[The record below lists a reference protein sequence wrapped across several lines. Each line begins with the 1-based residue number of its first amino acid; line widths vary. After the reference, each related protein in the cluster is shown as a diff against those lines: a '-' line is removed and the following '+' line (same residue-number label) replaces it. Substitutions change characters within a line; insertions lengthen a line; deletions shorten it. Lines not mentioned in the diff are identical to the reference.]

1 MPTLTG
7 TGRVAIYAIC
17 SFFSIAVVV
26 RWFPS
31 PFLVSFLFTPT
42 HRGQGV
48 IANKKRGQR
57 RPNQS
62 TKRPAGHRGSLLRR
76 PSSSAEP
83 GAGGR
88 FCDRKRTSREPAGFF
103 FVFVPH
109 CVSPNL
115 EMSVVQTE
123 GFEYTERSE
132 ASGKLRVHAA
142 SPGRR
147 FFSTSTTRS
156 CQGTPKKH
164 STQNTQFAHVLFL
177 FLLLNVFLQLLVF
190 VLTLRCHSCFCCCA
204 PNRLQGMCQF
214 YESLY
219 LQLVKKK

>member
-1 MPTLTG
+1 MFRTPDNQK
-7 TGRVAIYAIC
+7 AD
-17 SFFSIAVVV
+17 SFSRTRPESVDDLHCFCFCRDFS
-26 RWFPS
+26 
-31 PFLVSFLFTPT
+31 SFLYPT
-42 HRGQGV
+42 
-48 IANKKRGQR
+48 A
-57 RPNQS
+57 
-62 TKRPAGHRGSLLRR
+62 
-76 PSSSAEP
+76 
-83 GAGGR
+83 
-88 FCDRKRTSREPAGFF
+88 
-103 FVFVPH
+103 
-109 CVSPNL
+109 SPQNL